1 MPLPRPAQATAA
13 LAAAALLR
21 PLAAALPVPP
31 LLALGRALGRGL
43 YRTARGRRHVAR
55 VNLALCLPELDGAGR
70 EALLRRHFEALGEGL
85 VEQALAWWAPPG
97 RLAARAQLL
106 GLEHLDRALAAGRG
120 ALLVSPHFTTVEI
133 AGRLLAQSRRLHFN
147 YRPHKSPAVEA
158 LQRAARLRHAA
169 SLVRHDDLRAVV
181 RLLRRGEAVWYAPDQ
196 NYRGKQSAFVPF
208 FGVPASTITA
218 TSRLARLTGA
228 AVLPTVGYRLP
239 GGRWRVV
246 VEPPLAGFP
255 GPDPAA
261 DAARL
266 NAVFERQIRAAP
278 EQYLWVHR
286 RFKTR
291 PPGEEDVYARPA

>member
-1 MPLPRPAQATAA
+1 
-13 LAAAALLR
+13 
-21 PLAAALPVPP
+21 
-31 LLALGRALGRGL
+31 
-43 YRTARGRRHVAR
+43 
-55 VNLALCLPELDGAGR
+55 
-70 EALLRRHFEALGEGL
+70 HFAALGEGL
-85 VEQALAWWAPPG
+85 AEQALAWWAPDG
-97 RLAARAQLL
+97 RLAPRAELE
-106 GLEHLDRALAAGRG
+106 GLAHLEAALAAGRG
-120 ALLVSPHFTTVEI
+120 ALLVNPHFTTVEI
-133 AGRLLAQSRRLHFN
+133 TGRLLMLPPALRRRVHFS
-147 YRPHKSPAVEA
+147 YRRHKSPAVEA
-158 LQRAARLRHAA
+158 LQRRARLRHAA
-169 SLVRHDDLRAVV
+169 SLVAHDDLRAVV

-208 FGVPASTITA
+208 FGVPAATITA

-228 AVLPTVGYRLP
+228 AVLPVVTYRLP
-239 GGRWRVV
+239 GGRWRLV

-291 PPGEEDVYARPA
+291 PPGEEDVYGRPA